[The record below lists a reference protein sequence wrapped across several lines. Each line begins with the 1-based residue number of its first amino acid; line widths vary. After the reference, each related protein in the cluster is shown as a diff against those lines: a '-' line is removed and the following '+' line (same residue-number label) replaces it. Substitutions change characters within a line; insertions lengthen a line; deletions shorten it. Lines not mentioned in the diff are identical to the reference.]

1 MKLWKRYAS
10 LTISSVCLCTG
21 YLPALAQTSAVARDI
36 QSFCTVSDIPAL
48 ARLTISWTGDCVDG
62 KATGVGNVI
71 AFNSG
76 ELRYI
81 LRGQFT
87 DGRLTRQD
95 QLRSCSG
102 DSCNDQVATVV
113 LRQHQLV
120 SRQNQDQDNSS
131 AAHTPTASLSALAA
145 PAPQDA
151 AVTAPSQSPVVS
163 VVPPVA
169 LTEIRAEDAVY
180 KGRFEINRTTHQ
192 VSGQGRIEFSD
203 GSSYEGRLED
213 GHKVGHGTY
222 IWANGQ
228 RYSGNW
234 LNDLPD
240 GEGELISSGGDRYTG
255 GFIKGRRQGQGRVV
269 YSDKSEYNGTWRDD
283 LPSGAG
289 VIRFIDGDVYDGQV
303 VAGKQS
309 GDGTLTR
316 RNGDRYTGSW
326 QDGLRN
332 GKGMARWGDGQR
344 YDGDW
349 RANLREGS
357 GLMQF
362 VDGGSY
368 DGTWVG
374 DRATGQG
381 QIKFASGDSYAG
393 MVSDGTPQGKGVY
406 TWGSGDKF
414 AGEFAGGRP
423 TANGVMTFYI
433 APAVETV
440 PNVAVNPP
448 VVVPEA
454 TSVAASAAPVSKAVL
469 CSRGYNASRNVAALK
484 QFIEA
489 FPDDECGRHA
499 LARQKISAFEE
510 NERKVAKDQIER
522 QAQAKALIGL
532 VVAYRQE
539 HAHCVPVSNG
549 TCQNVTYSFEVK
561 GKIREVQLARQVVQ
575 LQVVEVT
582 TLANEKSAPAN
593 LFSEGKSAATDAFR
607 KRMVGSMQTKSK
619 NELGLEF

>member
-1 MKLWKRYAS
+1 MRLWKRYAS

-21 YLPALAQTSAVARDI
+21 YLSALTQTTAVARDI

-71 AFNSG
+71 AFNNG

-131 AAHTPTASLSALAA
+131 AAHTTTASLPALAA

-151 AVTAPSQSPVVS
+151 TMTAPSQPPVVS

-180 KGRFEINRTTHQ
+180 KGHFEINRTTHQ

-240 GEGELISSGGDRYTG
+240 GEGELISSGGDRYKG
-255 GFIKGRRQGQGRVV
+255 GFIKGRRHGQGRVV

-289 VIRFIDGDVYDGQV
+289 VIQFIDGDVYDGQV

-309 GDGTLTR
+309 GAGTLTR
-316 RNGDRYTGSW
+316 CEMGKVWHSGETGS
-326 QDGLRN
+326 
-332 GKGMARWGDGQR
+332 
-344 YDGDW
+344 
-349 RANLREGS
+349 
-357 GLMQF
+357 
-362 VDGGSY
+362 
-368 DGTWVG
+368 
-374 DRATGQG
+374 
-381 QIKFASGDSYAG
+381 
-393 MVSDGTPQGKGVY
+393 
-406 TWGSGDKF
+406 
-414 AGEFAGGRP
+414 
-423 TANGVMTFYI
+423 VMTGI
-433 APAVETV
+433 GGPISGKAAV
-440 PNVAVNPP
+440 
-448 VVVPEA
+448 
-454 TSVAASAAPVSKAVL
+454 
-469 CSRGYNASRNVAALK
+469 
-484 QFIEA
+484 
-489 FPDDECGRHA
+489 
-499 LARQKISAFEE
+499 
-510 NERKVAKDQIER
+510 
-522 QAQAKALIGL
+522 
-532 VVAYRQE
+532 
-539 HAHCVPVSNG
+539 
-549 TCQNVTYSFEVK
+549 
-561 GKIREVQLARQVVQ
+561 
-575 LQVVEVT
+575 
-582 TLANEKSAPAN
+582 
-593 LFSEGKSAATDAFR
+593 
-607 KRMVGSMQTKSK
+607 
-619 NELGLEF
+619 

>member
-1 MKLWKRYAS
+1 MNFWKRYVS
-10 LTISSVCLCTG
+10 LIFFSVCLCTG
-21 YLPALAQTSAVARDI
+21 CLPALAQTTTAARDI
-36 QSFCTVSDIPAL
+36 QSFCMVLDIPVL
-48 ARLTISWTGDCVDG
+48 ARLTVSWTGDCVDG
-62 KATGVGNVI
+62 KATGFGNVI
-71 AFNSG
+71 AFSSG

-95 QLRSCSG
+95 QLRFCAG
-102 DSCNDQVATVV
+102 DTCNDQVAAAV
-113 LRQHQLV
+113 LREHQLL
-120 SRQNQDQDNSS
+120 SRQNQVQENVTV
-131 AAHTPTASLSALAA
+131 AVPPTASVPVLAA
-145 PAPQDA
+145 SAPQLVGVA
-151 AVTAPSQSPVVS
+151 MPSNSSTAPLAAYS
-163 VVPPVA
+163 
-169 LTEIRAEDAVY
+169 EIRAEDAIY
-180 KGRFEINRTTHQ
+180 KGRFNVNKTSHRVT
-192 VSGQGRIEFSD
+192 GQGRIEFYD
-203 GSSYEGRLED
+203 GSSYEGQLED
-213 GHKVGHGTY
+213 GSKFGQGKY
-222 IWANGQ
+222 IWADGQ

-234 LNDLPD
+234 LDDLPD

-283 LPSGAG
+283 LPSGSG

-309 GDGTLTR
+309 GVGTLTR
-316 RNGDRYTGSW
+316 RNGDRYNGSW
-326 QDGLRN
+326 LNGLRN
-332 GKGMARWGDGQR
+332 GKGVAHWSDGQR

-349 RANLREGS
+349 RANLREGR
-357 GLMQF
+357 GLMHF

-393 MVSDGTPQGKGVY
+393 EVRDGTPQGKGVY

-414 AGEFAGGRP
+414 DGEFASGRP

-433 APAVETV
+433 APAAEAV

-454 TSVAASAAPVSKAVL
+454 NGIAASAAPVSRAIL
-469 CSRGYNASRNVAALK
+469 CSRGYNAARNVAALK
-484 QFIEA
+484 QFMEA

-499 LARQKISAFEE
+499 LARQKIYAFEE
-510 NERKVAKDQIER
+510 HERKLSREQVER

-539 HAHCVPVSNG
+539 YAHCVPVQNG
-549 TCQNVTYSFEVK
+549 PCQNVIYLFEVK
-561 GKIREVQLARQVVQ
+561 AKIREVNLARQVVQ
-575 LQVVEVT
+575 LQVVEVST
-582 TLANEKSAPAN
+582 PANEKGAQAN
-593 LFSEGKSAATDAFR
+593 LFSEGKAAASEAFR
-607 KRMVGSMQTKSK
+607 KRVVGSAQTKSK